1 MDFRWQRLS
10 VRIHNVGAA
19 SESASE
25 GHLSLWVSRIRTIKR
40 TSLHLW
46 IGLREWC
53 GDSAYD
59 RYVQARQVGAES
71 PLLTRGEFYV
81 ERLNE
86 RYSRPTRCC

>member
-1 MDFRWQRLS
+1 M
-10 VRIHNVGAA
+10 RIHKVGVV
-19 SESASE
+19 SKSACE
-25 GHLSLWVSRIRTIKR
+25 GRLLPWVPRVRTMKR
-40 TSLHLW
+40 AGFHLW

-59 RYVQARQVGAES
+59 RYVQARRMGAQS
-71 PLLTRGEFYV
+71 PLLTRAEFYV